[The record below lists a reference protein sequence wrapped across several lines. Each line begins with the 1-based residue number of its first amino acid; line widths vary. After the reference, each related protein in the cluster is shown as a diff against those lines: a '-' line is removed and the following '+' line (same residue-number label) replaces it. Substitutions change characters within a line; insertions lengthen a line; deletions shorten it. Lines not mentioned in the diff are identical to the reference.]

1 LAFYF
6 GLTPS
11 AYDSGSIS
19 RCQGI
24 SKSGNSLARR
34 VMVKVS
40 WLWRKYLPERARA
53 KWYEQRAAGQTPR
66 IRRIMLITLSR
77 KLIVALWCYVEIRLG
92 PEGAISRAGT

>member
-1 LAFYF
+1 M
-6 GLTPS
+6 TPS
-11 AYDSGSIS
+11 AYDSGSTT